1 MKVHGNG
8 AIVSGPEEIASLS
21 RRNEVVQLYPS
32 AIAVEMDGG
41 GESWIQGLPFKLRY

>member
-1 MKVHGNG
+1 MKNSYAEQEEMKVHGNG

-41 GESWIQGLPFKLRY
+41 GES